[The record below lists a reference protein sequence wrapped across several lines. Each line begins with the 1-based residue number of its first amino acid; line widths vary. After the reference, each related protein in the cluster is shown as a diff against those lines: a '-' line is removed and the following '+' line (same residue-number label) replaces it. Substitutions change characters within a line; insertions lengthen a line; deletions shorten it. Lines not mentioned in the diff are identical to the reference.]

1 MRNSEVT
8 YAWSR
13 GRIASTRHLL
23 SDGQDL
29 FSYQKKIGFTTS
41 KGEKVVIDFMAS
53 SNSFVSQTTSC
64 HVSLAKRSCDIVMHP
79 LTEELMNKG

>member
-1 MRNSEVT
+1 MRNNQVT

-13 GRIASTRHLL
+13 GNIASAKNLL
-23 SDGQDL
+23 TDGKEL

-53 SNSFVSQTTSC
+53 SDSFVSQTTSC

-79 LTEELMNKG
+79 LTEEFMNKG